1 MSLSIDRPIDL
12 LPQYSAPQHVCMTP
26 TTFHH
31 RLTADGLH
39 VFLYARARVRTCS
52 MCMSRYV
59 DAKCVQHWWWRP
71 TRPALSYK
79 PGDTAGCAI
88 DDAAPRQQKCEKQGR
103 REGGI
108 RRENMDVRV
117 GRRKG
122 AVSYVVPGS
131 SDSASSSSSPSRSP
145 SPSRPSRGPGLKQRM
160 SIFLDVLQQ
169 KESCAG
175 QHASSSSSSKN
186 GRSSPV
192 HKRSRGEVFLWML
205 LAPDT

>member
-1 MSLSIDRPIDL
+1 MTA
-12 LPQYSAPQHVCMTP
+12 AP
-26 TTFHH
+26 FRH
-31 RLTADGLH
+31 RLTADGLR
-39 VFLYARARVRTCS
+39 VFLCARARVRTCS
-52 MCMSRYV
+52 VCMHRYV

-71 TRPALSYK
+71 TRPSLSYK
-79 PGDTAGCAI
+79 PGESCAI
-88 DDAAPRQQKCEKQGR
+88 DDAAARQKCERQGR
-103 REGGI
+103 REGEI